1 MAGER
6 SGSIAKLMRI
16 TINLASRPFIELR
29 PLFARLRVAAVALTV
44 LAIMLG
50 FGVHALNQRA
60 KQAETRMDDLKARTA
75 AFEAERRADEARMHQ
90 PINMAVL
97 ERSEFL
103 NSLFAQKSFSWTAVM
118 MDLERVLP
126 EGVQV
131 TSIDPQITK
140 EGLVQIRLRVS
151 GDRGRAVQLVRNLEG
166 SQRFLSPRLS
176 NESAQTA
183 DSGGGLAGA
192 PRGTGFTTTAASTTP
207 GGVEFDILSGYNPLP
222 DRSLREK
229 GSLIR

>member
-1 MAGER
+1 
-6 SGSIAKLMRI
+6 MRI
-16 TINLASRPFIELR
+16 TINLATRPFIELR
-29 PLFARLRVAAVALTV
+29 PVFARLRWAIGGLALLAVL
-44 LAIMLG
+44 LL
-50 FGVHALNQRA
+50 FGLHMLNQRA
-60 KQAETRMDDLKARTA
+60 AVAAAQMDALKQQTA
-75 AFEAERRADEARMHQ
+75 QYEQERRNNEARMHQ
-90 PINMAVL
+90 PMNMAVL

-103 NSLFAQKSFSWTAVM
+103 NNLFAQKSFSWTAVM

-151 GDRGRAVQLVRNLEG
+151 GNRDRAVQLVRNLEG
-166 SQRFLSPRLS
+166 SQRFLLPRLS

-192 PRGTGFTTTAASTTP
+192 PRGTGFTTTATPATP

-222 DRSLREK
+222 TVPISRKGGLR
-229 GSLIR
+229 